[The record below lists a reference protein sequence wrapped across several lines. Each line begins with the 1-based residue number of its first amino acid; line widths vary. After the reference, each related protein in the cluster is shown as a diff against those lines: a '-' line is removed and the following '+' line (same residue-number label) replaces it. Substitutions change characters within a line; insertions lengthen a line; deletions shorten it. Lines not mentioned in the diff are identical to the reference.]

1 MEQIFGTLHHV
12 DLSQECARAALV
24 FAYGF
29 LILRLSGRRT
39 FGKWSALD
47 FIVSIIIGSSLA
59 RVITGEAPID
69 GTFAA
74 IALMIAL
81 HLALSWA
88 VAHSETMSRLI
99 EGTTVVLAE
108 GGMLDERARKIHLV
122 STADLG
128 EAMRSEC
135 LGGLEDLVKT
145 KRLHLEPSGK
155 ISVVKSE
162 EGRN

>member
-1 MEQIFGTLHHV
+1 MEELFGTQHHV
-12 DLSQECARAALV
+12 TFAQECARAMLV

-29 LILRLSGRRT
+29 LVLRLSGRRA

-47 FIVSIIIGSSLA
+47 FVISIVIGSSLA

-74 IALMIAL
+74 VAIMVAM

-88 VAHSETMSRLI
+88 VSHSDMLSHVI
-99 EGTTVVLAE
+99 EGRTVELTRD
-108 GGMLDERARKIHLV
+108 GQIDQKTRKAHLI
-122 STADLG
+122 SNADLD
-128 EAMRSEC
+128 EAMRAEC
-135 LGGLEDLVKT
+135 LGGLEDLAKT

-155 ISVVKSE
+155 ISVVKRE
-162 EGRN
+162 ES